1 LQFIILKF
9 TFDESIHFVC
19 IMKKKSSVTLKDI
32 AKRLELSISTVSRAL
47 NDHSDINQETKEK
60 IEKIAKELNYQPNI
74 FAKGF
79 RSHRTRIIG
88 VVVPKISHYYT
99 STILEGILETAE
111 LNGYRVII
119 SESKNSFEKQIEML
133 NTMIQFGVEGILLCL
148 TRRTKNVK
156 DILSVLDRI
165 PLVLFDK
172 VSSKVPCT
180 QVIIDDKQSAYNA
193 VEHLINLG
201 RKRIAIFKETE
212 NSFNSE
218 KRFEGYLKA
227 LEDHDIPID
236 EKLILSTEDISLEQG
251 MRLANIVLTLKQ
263 KPDAIFAITDSCAIG
278 VIKVLKKFN
287 FRVPEDIAV
296 VGFSNSFNS
305 IIIEPNLTTIDQPGN
320 KMGKTAVKY
329 LIEEIENDS
338 ITYKTIE
345 LRTNL
350 IVRESTFR
358 AS

>member
-1 LQFIILKF
+1 
-9 TFDESIHFVC
+9 
-19 IMKKKSSVTLKDI
+19 MKKKSSATLKDI
-32 AKRLELSISTVSRAL
+32 AKRLGLSTSTISRAL
-47 NDHSDINQETKEK
+47 NNHADINPETKALVQK
-60 IEKIAKELNYQPNI
+60 TAKELNYQPNI
-74 FAKGF
+74 FARGF

-99 STILEGILETAE
+99 STIIEGILETAE
-111 LNGYRVII
+111 SNGYRVII

-172 VSSKVPCT
+172 VSSKIPCT
-180 QVIIDDKQSAYNA
+180 QVIIDDKQAAYNA

-218 KRFEGYLKA
+218 KRYEGYLKA
-227 LEDHDIPID
+227 LKDHNFSID
-236 EKLILSTEDISLEQG
+236 EKLILSTEDISVKQG
-251 MRLANIVLTLKQ
+251 KRLTNIVLSLKER
-263 KPDAIFAITDSCAIG
+263 PDAIFAITDNCAIG
-278 VIKVLKKFN
+278 IIKKLKQYNVK
-287 FRVPEDIAV
+287 VPEDIAV

-305 IIIEPNLTTIDQPGN
+305 TIIEPNLTTIDQPGN
-320 KMGKTAVKY
+320 KMGETAVKY

-338 ITYKTIE
+338 LSYKTIE
-345 LRTNL
+345 LRTSL
-350 IVRESTFR
+350 IVRESTFK
-358 AS
+358 A

>member
-1 LQFIILKF
+1 
-9 TFDESIHFVC
+9 
-19 IMKKKSSVTLKDI
+19 MKKKSSATLKDI
-32 AKRLELSISTVSRAL
+32 AKRLGLSTSTISRAL
-47 NDHSDINQETKEK
+47 NNHSDINPETKALVQK
-60 IEKIAKELNYQPNI
+60 TAKELNYQPNI
-74 FAKGF
+74 FARGF

-99 STILEGILETAE
+99 STIIEGILETAE
-111 LNGYRVII
+111 SNGYRVII

-172 VSSKVPCT
+172 VSSKIPCT
-180 QVIIDDKQSAYNA
+180 QVIIDDKQAAYNA

-218 KRFEGYLKA
+218 KRYEGYLKA
-227 LEDHDIPID
+227 LKDHNFPID
-236 EKLILSTEDISLEQG
+236 EKLILSTEDISVKQG
-251 MRLANIVLTLKQ
+251 KRLTNIVLSLKER
-263 KPDAIFAITDSCAIG
+263 PDAIFAITDNCAIG
-278 VIKVLKKFN
+278 IIKKLKQYNVK
-287 FRVPEDIAV
+287 VPEDIAV

-305 IIIEPNLTTIDQPGN
+305 TIIEPNLTTIDQPGN
-320 KMGKTAVKY
+320 KMGETAVKY

-338 ITYKTIE
+338 LSYKTIE
-345 LRTNL
+345 LRTSL
-350 IVRESTFR
+350 IVRESTFK
-358 AS
+358 A

>member
-1 LQFIILKF
+1 
-9 TFDESIHFVC
+9 
-19 IMKKKSSVTLKDI
+19 MKKKSSATLKDI
-32 AKRLELSISTVSRAL
+32 AKRLGISTSTVSRAL
-47 NDHSDINQETKEK
+47 NNHSDINLETKKLVEK
-60 IEKIAKELNYQPNI
+60 TAKELNYQPNI

-79 RSHRTRIIG
+79 RSHRTRMIG

-99 STILEGILETAE
+99 STILEGILEMAE
-111 LNGYRVII
+111 ANGYRVII

-148 TRRTKNVK
+148 TRTTKDVK
-156 DILSVLDRI
+156 DILDVLDRI

-172 VSSKVPCT
+172 VSSKIPCT
-180 QVIIDDKQSAYNA
+180 QIIIDDKQAACNA

-218 KRFEGYLKA
+218 KRYEGYLQA
-227 LEDHDIPID
+227 LNDHNFPVD
-236 EKLILSTEDISLEQG
+236 EKLILSTEDISVRQG
-251 MRLANIVLTLKQ
+251 KRLTNIILSLKER
-263 KPDAIFAITDSCAIG
+263 PDAIFAITDSCAIG
-278 VIKVLKKFN
+278 IIQKLKQYNVK
-287 FRVPEDIAV
+287 VPEDIAV

-305 IIIEPNLTTIDQPGN
+305 TIIEPNLTTVDQPGN

-338 ITYKTIE
+338 LSYKTIE
-345 LRTNL
+345 LRTSL
-350 IVRESTFR
+350 IVRESSFKV
-358 AS
+358 

>member
-1 LQFIILKF
+1 
-9 TFDESIHFVC
+9 
-19 IMKKKSSVTLKDI
+19 M
-32 AKRLELSISTVSRAL
+32 
-47 NDHSDINQETKEK
+47 
-60 IEKIAKELNYQPNI
+60 
-74 FAKGF
+74 
-79 RSHRTRIIG
+79 
-88 VVVPKISHYYT
+88 
-99 STILEGILETAE
+99 EGILETAE

-172 VSSKVPCT
+172 VSNKVPCT
-180 QVIIDDKQSAYNA
+180 QVIIDDKQAAYNA

-218 KRFEGYLKA
+218 KRYEGYIKA
-227 LEDHDIPID
+227 STDHNIPID
-236 EKLILSTEDISLEQG
+236 EKLILSTEDISVKQG
-251 MRLANIVLTLKQ
+251 KRLTNIVLSLKE

-278 VIKVLKKFN
+278 IIKKLKQYNLK
-287 FRVPEDIAV
+287 VPEDIAV

-305 IIIEPNLTTIDQPGN
+305 TIIEPNLTTVDQPGN

-338 ITYKTIE
+338 LSYKTIE
-345 LRTNL
+345 LRTSL
-350 IVRESTFR
+350 IVRESSFK
-358 AS
+358 A

>member
-1 LQFIILKF
+1 
-9 TFDESIHFVC
+9 
-19 IMKKKSSVTLKDI
+19 MKKKSSATLKDI
-32 AKRLELSISTVSRAL
+32 AKRLGLSTSTVSRAL
-47 NDHSDINQETKEK
+47 NNHSDINPETKK
-60 IEKIAKELNYQPNI
+60 NVQKIAKELHYQPNI

-111 LNGYRVII
+111 LHGYRVII
-119 SESKNSFEKQIEML
+119 SESKNNFEKQNEML

-148 TRRTKNVK
+148 TRRTKDVK
-156 DILSVLDRI
+156 DILNVLDRI

-172 VSSKVPCT
+172 VSNKIPCT
-180 QVIIDDKQSAYNA
+180 QVIINDKQAAYNA

-201 RKRIAIFKETE
+201 KKRIAIFKETE

-218 KRFEGYLKA
+218 KRFEGYLQA
-227 LEDHDIPID
+227 LKDNAIPID

-251 MRLANIVLTLKQ
+251 KRLTNIILTLQQ

-287 FRVPEDIAV
+287 IKIPEEIAV
-296 VGFSNSFNS
+296 VGFSNSVNS
-305 IIIEPNLTTIDQPGN
+305 TIIEPNLTTIDQPGN

-329 LIEEIENDS
+329 LIEEIESDS
-338 ITYKTIE
+338 LSYKTIE

-350 IVRESTFR
+350 IVRQSTFR
-358 AS
+358 V